1 MMNFVR
7 TYDYLRQSRGKLSD
21 WIRPLRQDQ
30 YTQEFPF
37 GLHSLRATMLEI
49 AGVEWLYV
57 RRLSDPQQA
66 LPPRED
72 WPIAE
77 QRQPTFKDLEPAW
90 AEQAAR
96 TQDVIA
102 KVRDWDAPI
111 EYTATQSGKRIV
123 VSTTKADIATQLCL
137 HEVHHRAQAMAMLR
151 QIGVPAENLDY
162 SILMFRRRE
171 KTA

>member
-1 MMNFVR
+1 MNFVR
-7 TYDYLRQSRGKLSD
+7 TYDYLAQSPGKLFD

-37 GLHSLRATMLEI
+37 GMRTLRATMIEM

-57 RRLSDPQQA
+57 RRVSDPKQA

-72 WPIAE
+72 WPISE
-77 QRQPTFKDLEPAW
+77 QRQPTFKELESAW
-90 AEQAAR
+90 MEQAAR
-96 TQDVIA
+96 TRDAIA
-102 KVRDWDAPI
+102 KVRDWDAPV
-111 EYTATQSGKRIV
+111 EYTTAQSGKRIV
-123 VSTTKADIATQLCL
+123 VSTTKADIATQLCM

-151 QIGVPAENLDY
+151 QLGVPAENLDY

-171 KTA
+171 ETA

>member
-1 MMNFVR
+1 MNFIR
-7 TYDYLRQSRGKLSD
+7 TYDYLAQSRAKLFD

-37 GLHSLRATMLEI
+37 GLHSVRATMIEI

-57 RRLSDPQQA
+57 RRLSDPKQA
-66 LPPRED
+66 VPPREE
-72 WPIAE
+72 WPISE
-77 QRQPTFKDLEPAW
+77 HRQPTFKDLESAW

-96 TQDVIA
+96 SRDVIA
-102 KVRDWDAPI
+102 KIRDWDAAV
-111 EYTATQSGKRIV
+111 EYTTPQSGKRVV
-123 VSTTKADIATQLCL
+123 VSATKGDIATQLCL

-151 QIGVPAENLDY
+151 QLGAPAENLDY

-171 KTA
+171 ETP

>member
-1 MMNFVR
+1 MNFVR
-7 TYDYLRQSRGKLSD
+7 TYDYLRQSRAKLFD
-21 WIRPLRQDQ
+21 WIRPLRQGQ

-37 GLHSLRATMLEI
+37 GLHTLRATMIEMG
-49 AGVEWLYV
+49 GVEWLYV
-57 RRLSDPQQA
+57 RRLSDPKQA

-72 WPIAE
+72 WPISE

-96 TQDVIA
+96 SRDVIA
-102 KVRDWDAPI
+102 NIRDWDAPV
-111 EYTATQSGKRIV
+111 EYTATQPGKRIV

-151 QIGVPAENLDY
+151 QLGVPAENLDY

-171 KTA
+171 ETA

>member
-1 MMNFVR
+1 MNFVR
-7 TYDYLRQSRGKLSD
+7 TYDYLMQSRGKLSD

-37 GLHSLRATMLEI
+37 GLHSLRATMIEI

-96 TQDVIA
+96 TRDVIA

-151 QIGVPAENLDY
+151 QLGVPAENLDY

-171 KTA
+171 ETA

>member
-1 MMNFVR
+1 MNFVR

-37 GLHSLRATMLEI
+37 GLRTLRATMIEI

-57 RRLSDPQQA
+57 RRLSDPQQT

-96 TQDVIA
+96 TRDVIA

-151 QIGVPAENLDY
+151 QLGVPAENLDY

-171 KTA
+171 ETA

>member
-1 MMNFVR
+1 MNFVR
-7 TYDYLRQSRGKLSD
+7 TYDYLRQSRGKLFD

-37 GLHSLRATMLEI
+37 GMRTLRATMIEI
-49 AGVEWLYV
+49 GGVEWLYV
-57 RRLSDPQQA
+57 RRLSDPKQA

-72 WPIAE
+72 WPISE

-96 TQDVIA
+96 SRDVIA
-102 KVRDWDAPI
+102 NTRDWDAPV
-111 EYTATQSGKRIV
+111 EYTATQPGKRIV

-151 QIGVPAENLDY
+151 QLGMPAENLDY

-171 KTA
+171 ETA

>member
-1 MMNFVR
+1 MNFVR

-96 TQDVIA
+96 TRDVIA

-151 QIGVPAENLDY
+151 QLGVPAENLDY

-171 KTA
+171 ETA

>member
-1 MMNFVR
+1 MNFVR
-7 TYDYLRQSRGKLSD
+7 TYDYLRQSRAKLFD

-37 GLHSLRATMLEI
+37 GLHTLRATMIEMG
-49 AGVEWLYV
+49 GVEWLYV
-57 RRLSDPQQA
+57 RRLSDPKQA

-72 WPIAE
+72 WPISE

-96 TQDVIA
+96 SRDVIA
-102 KVRDWDAPI
+102 NIRDWDAPV
-111 EYTATQSGKRIV
+111 EYTAAQSGKRIV
-123 VSTTKADIATQLCL
+123 ISTTKADIATQLCL

-151 QIGVPAENLDY
+151 QLGVPAENLDY
-162 SILMFRRRE
+162 SILRFRRRE
-171 KTA
+171 ETA

>member
-1 MMNFVR
+1 MNFVR

-37 GLHSLRATMLEI
+37 GLRTLRATMIEI

-96 TQDVIA
+96 TRDVIA

-151 QIGVPAENLDY
+151 QLGVPAENLDY

-171 KTA
+171 ETA